1 MRYKKCFFLAAVI
14 SAAMLLSGCFGGVE
28 VGDRAFVQIIGIDK
42 RLDIYTVSLQIF
54 QPSGSGAPSSA
65 DKNSVCISGD
75 GSDLNSAIS
84 ACEVK
89 SGNKIFFGHLK
100 SVIFGSG
107 IASPADELNT
117 LIGLRSDFGT
127 LPLSCPV
134 FYSNSPYEVASLTS
148 ERGLYSA
155 ERLTDLIKS
164 NANFG
169 RTFYVP
175 VSDILNAELHPM
187 GCAVLPEVYTDGN
200 DADFDGAAVINSGL
214 SDIKLTDEQLK
225 GFLIFSDKFQCKSRL
240 VVSTG
245 NNIPV
250 EITDSKSCVSAK
262 NSDGKLLIETKIK
275 LRLKFPENCPDMHQ
289 AANEVCT
296 AVRDECISAYS
307 ETVWQNGA
315 DIFGIYSEVRRSC
328 PELIEYIGEEE
339 FAELLKNS
347 ILTVKVSALSA

>member
-1 MRYKKCFFLAAVI
+1 MRYKKCFFFAAVI

-65 DKNSVCISGD
+65 DKNSVCISGE
-75 GSDLNSAIS
+75 GGDLNSAIS

-107 IASPADELNT
+107 IDSPADELNT

-134 FYSNSPYEVASLTS
+134 FYSESPYEVTSLTS

-169 RTFYVP
+169 RTFYAP
-175 VSDILNAELHPM
+175 VSDILNAELQPM
-187 GCAVLPEVYTDGN
+187 GCAVLPEVYVNKN
-200 DADFDGAAVINSGL
+200 DADFYGAAVIKDGL

-225 GFLIFSDKFQCKSRL
+225 GFLIFSDKFQRKSRFI
-240 VVSTG
+240 VSTSD
-245 NNIPV
+245 NIPV
-250 EITDSKSCVSAK
+250 EITDSKSCVTAK
-262 NSDGKLLIETKIK
+262 NSDGKLLVEARIK
-275 LRLKFPENCPDMHQ
+275 LRIITPESCPELHK
-289 AANEVCT
+289 AANDVCT
-296 AVRDECISAYS
+296 AVRDNCISAYS
-307 ETVWQNGA
+307 ETAWQNGA
-315 DIFGIYSEVRRSC
+315 DIFGICSEIRRGC
-328 PELIEYIGEEE
+328 PELIEDIGEEE

>member
-54 QPSGSGAPSSA
+54 QPSGSGTPSSA
-65 DKNSVCISGD
+65 DKNSVCISGE

-100 SVIFGSG
+100 SVILGSG
-107 IASPADELNT
+107 IDSPADELNT

-134 FYSNSPYEVASLTS
+134 FYSESPYDIASLTA

-169 RTFYVP
+169 RTFYAP

-187 GCAVLPEVYTDGN
+187 GCAVLPEVYVNKN
-200 DADFDGAAVINSGL
+200 DADFYGAAVIKDGL

-240 VVSTG
+240 VVSTSD
-245 NNIPV
+245 NIPV
-250 EITDSKSCVSAK
+250 EITDSKSCVTAK
-262 NSDGKLLIETKIK
+262 NSNGKLLVEAKIK
-275 LRLKFPENCPDMHQ
+275 LRIKAPESCPDLHK
-289 AANEVCT
+289 AANDVCT
-296 AVRDECISAYS
+296 AVRNNCISAYS
-307 ETVWQNGA
+307 ETAWQNGA
-315 DIFGIYSEVRRSC
+315 DIFGICSEIRRGC
-328 PELIEYIGEEE
+328 PELIEDIGEEE

>member
-1 MRYKKCFFLAAVI
+1 MKYKKCFFLAAVI

-107 IASPADELNT
+107 IDSPADELNT
-117 LIGLRSDFGT
+117 LIGLRSNFGT

-134 FYSNSPYEVASLTS
+134 FYSDSPYDIASLTA

-187 GCAVLPEVYTDGN
+187 GCAVLPEVYADGN
-200 DADFDGAAVINSGL
+200 DADFNGAAVVKDSL

-225 GFLIFSDKFQCKSRL
+225 GFLIFSDNLQCKSRF
-240 VVSTG
+240 VVSTSD
-245 NNIPV
+245 NIPV
-250 EITDSKSCVSAK
+250 EIIDFQSCVIAK
-262 NSDGKLLIETKIK
+262 NSDGKLLVEAKIK
-275 LRLKFPENCPDMHQ
+275 LRIKAPESCPDLHK
-289 AANEVCT
+289 AANDVCT
-296 AVRDECISAYS
+296 AVRDNCISAYS
-307 ETVWQNGA
+307 ETAWQNGA

-328 PELIEYIGEEE
+328 PELIEDIGEEE

>member
-1 MRYKKCFFLAAVI
+1 MRYKNCFFLAAVI

-54 QPSGSGAPSSA
+54 QPSGSGTPSSA
-65 DKNSVCISGD
+65 DKNSVCISGE
-75 GSDLNSAIS
+75 GGDLNSAIS

-107 IASPADELNT
+107 IDSPADELNT

-134 FYSNSPYEVASLTS
+134 FYSESPYDIASLTA

-169 RTFYVP
+169 RTFYAP

-187 GCAVLPEVYTDGN
+187 GCAVLPEVYVNKN
-200 DADFDGAAVINSGL
+200 DADFYGAAVIKDGL

-240 VVSTG
+240 VVSTSD
-245 NNIPV
+245 NIPV
-250 EITDSKSCVSAK
+250 EITDFKSCVTAK
-262 NSDGKLLIETKIK
+262 NSNGKLFVEARIK
-275 LRLKFPENCPDMHQ
+275 LRIKAPEGCPDLHK
-289 AANEVCT
+289 AANDVCT

-307 ETVWQNGA
+307 ETAWQNGA
-315 DIFGIYSEVRRSC
+315 DIFGICSEVRRGC
-328 PELIEYIGEEE
+328 PELIEDIGEEE

>member
-65 DKNSVCISGD
+65 DENSVCISGE

-89 SGNKIFFGHLK
+89 SGNKIFLGHLK

-107 IASPADELNT
+107 IDSPADELNS

-134 FYSNSPYEVASLTS
+134 FYSDSPYEAASLTS
-148 ERGLYSA
+148 EIGLYSA

-164 NANFG
+164 NADFG
-169 RTFYVP
+169 RTFYAP

-187 GCAVLPEVYTDGN
+187 GCVVLPEVYTDGN
-200 DADFDGAAVINSGL
+200 DADFYGAAVIKRGL

-225 GFLIFSDKFQCKSRL
+225 GFLIFSDNFQCKSRF
-240 VVSTG
+240 VVSTSD
-245 NNIPV
+245 NIPI
-250 EITDSKSCVSAK
+250 EITDSKSCVTAQ
-262 NSDGKLLIETKIK
+262 NSDGKLLIEAKIK
-275 LRLKFPENCPDMHQ
+275 LRLKFPENCHDLHK

-296 AVRDECISAYS
+296 NVRDNCISAYS
-307 ETVWQNGA
+307 ETAWQNGA

-328 PELIEYIGEEE
+328 PELLENTGEEE

>member
-65 DKNSVCISGD
+65 DKNSVCISGE
-75 GSDLNSAIS
+75 GGDLNSAIS

-107 IASPADELNT
+107 IDSPADELNT

-134 FYSNSPYEVASLTS
+134 FYSDSPYDIASLTA

-175 VSDILNAELHPM
+175 VSDILNAELHPI
-187 GCAVLPEVYTDGN
+187 GCAVLPEVYVNKN
-200 DADFDGAAVINSGL
+200 DADFYGAAVVKDGL

-225 GFLIFSDKFQCKSRL
+225 GFLIFSNNLQCKSRF
-240 VVSTG
+240 VVSTSD
-245 NNIPV
+245 NIPV
-250 EITDSKSCVSAK
+250 EITDSKSCVTAK
-262 NSDGKLLIETKIK
+262 NSDGKLLVEAKIK
-275 LRLKFPENCPDMHQ
+275 LRIKAPESCPDLHK
-289 AANEVCT
+289 AANDVCT
-296 AVRDECISAYS
+296 AVRDNCISAYS
-307 ETVWQNGA
+307 ETAWQNGA

-328 PELIEYIGEEE
+328 PGLLENTGEEE

-347 ILTVKVSALSA
+347 ILTVKVSALST

>member
-42 RLDIYTVSLQIF
+42 RLDIYTVSLQVF

-65 DKNSVCISGD
+65 DKNSVCISGE
-75 GSDLNSAIS
+75 GGDLNSAIS

-107 IASPADELNT
+107 IDSPADELNT

-134 FYSNSPYEVASLTS
+134 FYSDSPYDIASLTA

-169 RTFYVP
+169 RTFYAP

-187 GCAVLPEVYTDGN
+187 GCAVLPEVYVNKN
-200 DADFDGAAVINSGL
+200 DADFYGAAVVKDGL

-225 GFLIFSDKFQCKSRL
+225 GFLIFSDKFQCKSRF
-240 VVSTG
+240 VVNTSD
-245 NNIPV
+245 NIPV
-250 EITDSKSCVSAK
+250 EITDSKSCVTAK
-262 NSDGKLLIETKIK
+262 KSDGKLLVEAKIK
-275 LRLKFPENCPDMHQ
+275 LRIKAPESCPDLHK
-289 AANEVCT
+289 AANDVCT
-296 AVRDECISAYS
+296 AVRDNCISAYL
-307 ETVWQNGA
+307 ETAWQNGA
-315 DIFGIYSEVRRSC
+315 DIFGIYSEIRRSC
-328 PELIEYIGEEE
+328 PELIEDIGEEE

>member
-65 DKNSVCISGD
+65 DKNSVCISGE

-89 SGNKIFFGHLK
+89 SGNKIFFGHLT

-134 FYSNSPYEVASLTS
+134 FYSDSPYDIASLTA

-187 GCAVLPEVYTDGN
+187 GCAVLPEVYADGN
-200 DADFDGAAVINSGL
+200 DADFNGAAVVKDSL

-225 GFLIFSDKFQCKSRL
+225 GFLIFSDNLQCKSRF
-240 VVSTG
+240 VVSTSD
-245 NNIPV
+245 NIPV
-250 EITDSKSCVSAK
+250 EIIDSQSCVIAK
-262 NSDGKLLIETKIK
+262 NSDGKLLVEAKIK
-275 LRLKFPENCPDMHQ
+275 LRIKAPESCPDLHK
-289 AANEVCT
+289 AANDVCT
-296 AVRDECISAYS
+296 AVRDNCISAYS
-307 ETVWQNGA
+307 ETAWQNGA
-315 DIFGIYSEVRRSC
+315 DIFGIYSEIRRSC
-328 PELIEYIGEEE
+328 PKLIEDIGEEE

>member
-65 DKNSVCISGD
+65 DKNSVCIRGE
-75 GSDLNSAIS
+75 GGDLNSAIS
-84 ACEVK
+84 ACEVH

-107 IASPADELNT
+107 IDSPADELNT

-127 LPLSCPV
+127 LPLSCSV
-134 FYSNSPYEVASLTS
+134 FYSDSPYDIASLTA

-155 ERLTDLIKS
+155 ERVTDLIKS

-187 GCAVLPEVYTDGN
+187 GCAVLPEVYADGN
-200 DADFDGAAVINSGL
+200 DADFNGAAVVKDGL
-214 SDIKLTDEQLK
+214 SDINLTDEQLK

-240 VVSTG
+240 VVSTSD
-245 NNIPV
+245 NIPV
-250 EITDSKSCVSAK
+250 EITDSKSCVTAK
-262 NSDGKLLIETKIK
+262 NSNGKLLVEAKIK
-275 LRLKFPENCPDMHQ
+275 LRIKAPESCPDLHK
-289 AANEVCT
+289 AANDVCT
-296 AVRDECISAYS
+296 AVRDNCISAYS
-307 ETVWQNGA
+307 ETAWQNGA
-315 DIFGIYSEVRRSC
+315 DIFGIYSEIRRSC
-328 PELIEYIGEEE
+328 PELIEDIGEEE

>member
-65 DKNSVCISGD
+65 DKNSICISCD

-134 FYSNSPYEVASLTS
+134 FYSDSPYDIASLTA

-187 GCAVLPEVYTDGN
+187 GCAVLPEVYVNKN
-200 DADFDGAAVINSGL
+200 DADFYGAAVVKDGL

-225 GFLIFSDKFQCKSRL
+225 GFLIFSDNLQCKSRF
-240 VVSTG
+240 VVSTSD
-245 NNIPV
+245 NIPV
-250 EITDSKSCVSAK
+250 EITDFKSCVTAK
-262 NSDGKLLIETKIK
+262 NSDGKLLVEAKIK
-275 LRLKFPENCPDMHQ
+275 LRIKAPESCPDLHK
-289 AANEVCT
+289 AANDVCT
-296 AVRDECISAYS
+296 AVRDNCISAYS
-307 ETVWQNGA
+307 ETAWQNGA

-328 PELIEYIGEEE
+328 PELIEDIGEEE